1 MLSTRQLLL
10 EALRG
15 GGGGTKTREEYGVE
29 LDEMQMLSSVPD
41 LFDVA
46 EFNGP
51 EPPIAHY
58 LPGPETFT
66 TLTIGKEGTQ
76 LDILRMAYNMIMPGY
91 TVIFTGKRRSGKT
104 KVMRALCRHNR
115 RWFPEVVVFT
125 RTKSSGEYS
134 RFLPDARI
142 IQGFDPDLL
151 IEIARI
157 QRQKVRDMSNGLRQ
171 DENINILI
179 ILDDCLA
186 ERLQWSQELNA
197 IFFEGRHLFIT
208 LFVSIQDV
216 KGCAPAATGNCD
228 YAFLFPTGDERTF
241 EAVRDKYMPYLDK
254 HELKDL
260 LEDPAI
266 NKKYHIIGVD
276 IAHKYNS
283 IDERISIGCVDEDE
297 EEEDFVM
304 GAPEMWKEDRRRL
317 KQLGYEH
324 LIGLED
330 WKILKPSEYQRYV
343 EEGCPLYSLKSLK
356 KIPTEHSNQYNRV
369 KSSSYRNQNHNK
381 K

>member
-1 MLSTRQLLL
+1 MLSTRQMILD
-10 EALRG
+10 ALRG
-15 GGGGTKTREEYGVE
+15 GGGSCARKEEYGVE

-41 LFDVA
+41 NFDVA
-46 EFNGP
+46 KFNGP
-51 EPPIAHY
+51 DPPIEHF
-58 LPGPETFT
+58 LPGPEPYTEVV
-66 TLTIGKEGTQ
+66 IGKEGTSLQ
-76 LDILRMAYNMIMPGY
+76 ILKMAYNMILPGY

-115 RWFPEVVVFT
+115 RWFPEVIVFT

-134 RFLPDARI
+134 RFLPDSRI

-151 IEIARI
+151 IEIAKI
-157 QRQKVRDMSNGLRQ
+157 QRAKVRDMSNGLRR

-254 HELKDL
+254 YELKDL
-260 LEDPAI
+260 LESEEI

-283 IDERISIGCVDEDE
+283 IHERISLGCVDEE
-297 EEEDFVM
+297 QEEEDFVL
-304 GAPEMWKEDRRRL
+304 GSPEMWKDDRKRL
-317 KQLGYEH
+317 RQLGYEH
-324 LIGLED
+324 LIGIED
-330 WKILKPSEYQRYV
+330 WGILKPSEYKSYV
-343 EEGCPLYSLKSLK
+343 EQGCPLISLKQVRRQDRRFQR
-356 KIPTEHSNQYNRV
+356 T
-369 KSSSYRNQNHNK
+369 KSTRK
-381 K
+381 

>member
-1 MLSTRQLLL
+1 MLSTHQMII

-15 GGGGTKTREEYGVE
+15 GGGSSKRNEEYGIE
-29 LDEMQMLSSVPD
+29 LDEMQMLSAVPD
-41 LFDVA
+41 LYDVA

-51 EPPIAHY
+51 DPPIAHF
-58 LPGPETFT
+58 LPGPVPYTNLLIGREATS
-66 TLTIGKEGTQ
+66 LTILQ
-76 LDILRMAYNMIMPGY
+76 MSYNMIMPGY

-115 RWFPEVVVFT
+115 RWYPEVIVFT
-125 RTKSSGEYS
+125 RTKSSGEYA

-254 HELKDL
+254 YELKDL
-260 LEDPAI
+260 LDDEQI

-276 IAHKYNS
+276 IAHKYND
-283 IDERISIGCVDEDE
+283 INERVSLGCVDEDL

-304 GAPEMWKEDRRRL
+304 GSPQMWKDDRRRL

-324 LIGLED
+324 LIGIED
-330 WKILKPSEYQRYV
+330 WGILKPSEYKTYV
-343 EEGCPLYSLKSLK
+343 ESGCPIFSLKTF
-356 KIPTEHSNQYNRV
+356 KIIKTD
-369 KSSSYRNQNHNK
+369 NK
-381 K
+381 ERGRLAKPGPLTKPANKR

>member
-1 MLSTRQLLL
+1 MLSTKQLVL

-15 GGGGTKTREEYGVE
+15 GGGSSKTREEYGVE
-29 LDEMQMLSSVPD
+29 LDEMQMLSSIPD
-41 LFDVA
+41 LYDVA

-51 EPPIAHY
+51 DPPIAHY
-58 LPGPETFT
+58 LPGPIPYT
-66 TLTIGKEGTQ
+66 TVNIGKEGTE
-76 LDILRMAYNMIMPGY
+76 LDILQMSYNMIMPGY

-115 RWFPEVVVFT
+115 RWFPEVIVFT

-134 RFLPDARI
+134 RFLPDSRI

-254 HELKDL
+254 YELKDL
-260 LEDPAI
+260 LESEQI

-276 IAHKYNS
+276 IAHKYND
-283 IDERISIGCVDEDE
+283 INQRVSIGCVDEDE

-304 GAPEMWKEDRRRL
+304 GSPDMWKDDRRRL

-324 LIGLED
+324 LIGIED
-330 WKILKPSEYQRYV
+330 WGILKPSEYQRYV
-343 EEGCPLYSLKSLK
+343 EEGCPLYSLKKLR
-356 KIPTEHSNQYNRV
+356 KIPTQVPTYGNRTKSARSNQ
-369 KSSSYRNQNHNK
+369 K